1 MDKII
6 DICNVSKSYGSNLV
20 LNNINLY
27 IKENEFVTLLGPS
40 GCGKTTL
47 LKMLGG
53 FEKPSDGN
61 IIFNGKDISDV
72 KANMRNINTV
82 FQSYALFPHLNVYE
96 NVAFG
101 PKNKKLAKDE
111 IENRVKSALR
121 LVKLE
126 GYEKRRISQLSGGQ
140 KQRVAIARAVVN
152 RPKVLLLDESLSAL
166 DLKLRQ
172 EMQYELKDLQKTL
185 GITFVFVTHDQ
196 EEALTMSDTIVVM
209 NNGTIQQIGTPEDIY
224 NEPKNRFVASFI
236 GESNIV
242 SGIMKKDFLVEFCNV
257 EFECVDKGFKSNEVV
272 DIIVRPE
279 DFYISPVETGQITGF
294 VRDITFKGV
303 HYEIILD
310 VDGIEF
316 VVHSLKTA
324 KVDTQVGLVVHPSDI
339 HIMRINDASV

>member
-1 MDKII
+1 MERII

-20 LNNINLY
+20 LDDISLY

-53 FEKPSDGN
+53 FEKPNEGN

-72 KANMRNINTV
+72 KPNMRNINTV

-101 PKNKKLAKDE
+101 PKNKKLDKSE
-111 IENRVKSALR
+111 IDKRVKSALR

-126 GYEKRRISQLSGGQ
+126 GFEKRSISQLSGGQ

-152 RPKVLLLDESLSAL
+152 QPKVLLLDEPLSAL

-209 NNGTIQQIGTPEDIY
+209 NDGIIQQIGTPEDIY

-242 SGIMKKDFLVEFCNV
+242 RGIMKEDCLVKFCDV
-257 EFECVDKGFKSNEVV
+257 EFECVDKGFKTNEVV
-272 DIIVRPE
+272 DVVVRPE
-279 DFYISPVETGQITGF
+279 DFYVSPVESGQIVGMVT
-294 VRDITFKGV
+294 DITFKGV

-316 VVHSLKTA
+316 VVHSLKA
-324 KVDTQVGLVVHPSDI
+324 AEVGTQVGLVVHPSDI
-339 HIMRINDASV
+339 HIMRVSDETI